1 MPTPQ
6 EFTQLMRLLA
16 NVSHSLKGNATLI
29 EEQISDG
36 IKLVNGS
43 ETYDVPLTQEMVT
56 AIMTVRGE
64 RITQLIS
71 EIKSLANQLP

>member
-16 NVSHSLKGNATLI
+16 SVSHSLKGDATLI
-29 EEQISDG
+29 EEEISDG
-36 IKLVNGS
+36 LKLVNGS
-43 ETYDVPLTQEMVT
+43 ETYNVPLTQEMVT
-56 AIMTVRGE
+56 AIMTVRGAT
-64 RITQLIS
+64 ITQLIS